1 MEDVVKLL
9 EFITQTLE
17 SGNHDKQLVTAII
30 RLNGALKTQG
40 NNLELFHRDLLDK
53 AQVYLDFIFNLF
65 KKFVLHQLNVK
76 TSKNETHQFLDNTWL
91 AIILKIQKIHARNYK
106 LMTGNLYLF
115 NLHLNLQKTKFVPHM

>member
-53 AQVYLDFIFNLF
+53 AQVYLDFYILF
-65 KKFVLHQLNVK
+65 IYKNALRRLNAKTCKKRNS
-76 TSKNETHQFLDNTWL
+76 TSFRHFLV
-91 AIILKIQKIHARNYK
+91 AIILIIQNGNYR
-106 LMTGNLYLF
+106 LMTGNFYLF
-115 NLHLNLQKTKFVPHM
+115 NLNLQND